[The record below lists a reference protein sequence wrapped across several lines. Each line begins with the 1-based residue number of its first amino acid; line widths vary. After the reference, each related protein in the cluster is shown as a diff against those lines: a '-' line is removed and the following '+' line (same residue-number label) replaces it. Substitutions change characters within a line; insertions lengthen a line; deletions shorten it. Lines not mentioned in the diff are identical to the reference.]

1 MVSLSL
7 WQTDI
12 PVISGQGIRAIN
24 TKTDLPALA
33 DLLEIAFSEK
43 MDSSGRA
50 AIQQMRD
57 MGRIGILNRLFATS
71 LAKGVH
77 RSFVWVENGRLL
89 GNISLYS
96 EKFPY
101 QNTRAWI
108 LANIAVLPQHR
119 KKGIAT
125 QLVVT
130 ALDALKTKGVNE
142 IYLQVDEENKNAR
155 QLYQKLGF
163 IEENAFG
170 IWIRKRNS
178 PIPHQNKNGEEVVRS
193 SAVFREKEYR
203 LARKTRPVER
213 GGIGWLRPLD
223 RREFIG
229 GIQGLI
235 LSLISGR
242 FRERR
247 VLIEQG
253 DAVKAAIW
261 LDQKFHGPIVLTLL
275 HETDL
280 PPVKIKPLIR
290 WALRRHPFRNFFL
303 EHPKT
308 SDIDSVLQ
316 EFEFRHTRTVV
327 NMRHSL

>member
-1 MVSLSL
+1 MVSLRL

-43 MDSSGRA
+43 MDSNGRA
-50 AIQQMRD
+50 ALQQMRD
-57 MGRIGILNRLFATS
+57 MGRFGILNRLFAPS

-96 EKFPY
+96 EKLPF
-101 QNTRAWI
+101 QHKRAWI

-119 KKGIAT
+119 SKGIAT
-125 QLVVT
+125 QLVLT
-130 ALDALKTKGVNE
+130 ALNALKTKGVNE
-142 IYLQVDEENKNAR
+142 IYLQVDEENNNAR

-163 IEENAFG
+163 IEDNVFG
-170 IWIRKRNS
+170 IWIRRRNS
-178 PIPHQNKNGEEVVRS
+178 RIPHQKINYEEVVRS
-193 SAVFREKEYR
+193 SVVFREKEFQ
-203 LARKTRPVER
+203 LAQKIRPVER
-213 GGIGWLRPLD
+213 GGIGWLRPLE
-223 RREFIG
+223 RREFIAG
-229 GIQGLI
+229 FRGLI
-235 LSLISGR
+235 SNLISGC

-247 VLIEQG
+247 VLIEPG

-280 PPVKIKPLIR
+280 PPVKIKSLIC
-290 WALRRHPFRNFFL
+290 WALRRYPFRNFIL

-308 SDIDSVLQ
+308 SNIDSVLQ
-316 EFEFRHTRTVV
+316 EFDFRNTRTVV
-327 NMRHSL
+327 NMRYCL